1 MTKLRGHVGRRGDDI
16 RGGDAITERADAE
29 ICTLRP
35 LEACATH

>member
-1 MTKLRGHVGRRGDDI
+1 MTRLWGHVGQRGDDI
-16 RGGDAITERADAE
+16 RGGDAIIERVDAE